1 MTVWHTST
9 GVYFFQRLRAQ
20 AARIFANTPV
30 KGRDFTDSIPAVS
43 GFVVP
48 FHHVIRRLYNFG
60 KSVENLKRLAD
71 PFVTIDA
78 SVYCEKIS

>member
-1 MTVWHTST
+1 M
-9 GVYFFQRLRAQ
+9 
-20 AARIFANTPV
+20 I
-30 KGRDFTDSIPAVS
+30 FTDSIPAVS

-48 FHHVIRRLYNFG
+48 FHDVIRRLYNFG